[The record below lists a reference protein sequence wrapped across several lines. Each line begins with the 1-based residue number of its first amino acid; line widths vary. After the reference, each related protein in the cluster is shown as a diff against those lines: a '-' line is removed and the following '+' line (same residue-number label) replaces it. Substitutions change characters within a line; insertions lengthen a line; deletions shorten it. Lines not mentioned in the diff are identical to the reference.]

1 MSEESRLILITDF
14 IEQKLRKEKELE
26 YYLKELEKLQ
36 TKIGYL
42 NREVGLTNQIIDMIK
57 HEQIYD
63 VKQNLIDNNSV
74 KSIANQNEGKES
86 YKYLKYV

>member
-14 IEQKLRKEKELE
+14 IEQKIRKE
-26 YYLKELEKLQ
+26 KELEKLQ

-63 VKQNLIDNNSV
+63 VKQNLIDNSV
-74 KSIANQNEGKES
+74 KSIANQNEGK
-86 YKYLKYV
+86 

>member
-26 YYLKELEKLQ
+26 YYLKELDELQ

-57 HEQIYD
+57 KEQIYD

-74 KSIANQNEGKES
+74 KSIANQNEGK
-86 YKYLKYV
+86 

>member
-14 IEQKLRKEKELE
+14 IEQKIRKEKELE

-63 VKQNLIDNNSV
+63 VKQNLIDNEKV
-74 KSIANQNEGKES
+74 KTIGKD
-86 YKYLKYV
+86 

>member
-26 YYLKELEKLQ
+26 YYLKELEDLQ

-42 NREVGLTNQIIDMIK
+42 TREVGLTNQIIDMIK
-57 HEQIYD
+57 KEQIYD
-63 VKQNLIDNNSV
+63 VKQNMIDNDKV
-74 KSIANQNEGKES
+74 KTIGKD
-86 YKYLKYV
+86 